1 MGLFLK
7 AVAPTVFSMNVY
19 ATALSISV
27 ESSDFLLTLYKCFLW
42 GFGLS
47 FSNCWSVWMYGTFFD
62 IAIFFLS
69 GIIIMYIMIN
79 SEKNLV

>member
-7 AVAPTVFSMNVY
+7 AVMPTVFSMNVY

-27 ESSDFLLTLYKCFLW
+27 ETSYFLLTLYKCLLW

-47 FSNCWSVWMYGTFFD
+47 FSNCWSVWCMEHSLTLNFFFVRNYNYVYYD
-62 IAIFFLS
+62 
-69 GIIIMYIMIN
+69 
-79 SEKNLV
+79 